1 MKLKSLFSGLCVLAC
16 LIACDTE
23 TDSIGTSIISNLDN
37 LEISTDTFTI
47 TTRSIV
53 ADSVLSRS
61 AESYLG
67 TIRDPETQEYIT
79 ANYMTQ
85 FHALENYGFP
95 KLDSIASRDDNG
107 YIIADSCE
115 VRLFCDSFY
124 GDSLTS
130 MKCTIHELSTPMSEA
145 NNYYSNFDPIEGGLI
160 RKPSEGGL
168 KISKTYSIEDMN
180 VALSTRN
187 NSSKYTKN
195 VRIVLD
201 KPYTDKD
208 GNTYGNTEKDKYGF
222 GTYLMR
228 KYYKEYGGDST
239 YFKNSVL
246 FANNVM
252 PGFYVESTGG
262 LGSLMKMQVTQLNVY
277 FRYYYG
283 AKDSIIDGMMSFV
296 GTEEVMQHTNYV
308 NESGK
313 IKALAEDNTC
323 TYLKTPAGIFTEV
336 TFPVEEICL
345 NHDNDTIN
353 SAKFTLQR
361 LNDITSSDYNFDAP
375 TTVMLVPKDSLYSF
389 FENKEVTNNKTS
401 YIASLDATKNTYTF
415 NNIST
420 LIRSMHQTKLNGTA
434 STNWNKAVII
444 PVVST
449 TNSSYEVCKVTH
461 DMSLSSTRLVG
472 GPNNPYGDIK
482 MSVIYSKFK

>member
-23 TDSIGTSIISNLDN
+23 TDTIGTSIISNLDH
-37 LEISTDTFTI
+37 LEISTDTFTV

-67 TIRDPETQEYIT
+67 TIRDPETDEYIS

-85 FHALENYGFP
+85 FHVLENYGFP
-95 KLDSIASRDDNG
+95 KLDSIVSRDDNG

-124 GDSLTS
+124 GDSATS

-160 RKPSEGGL
+160 RKPSDGGL
-168 KISKTYSIEDMN
+168 KVSKTYSIEDMN

-195 VRIVLD
+195 VRILLD

-208 GNTYGNTEKDKYGF
+208 GNTYGNTTKDKYGF
-222 GTYLMR
+222 GTYLLR

-239 YFKNSVL
+239 YFKNSTL
-246 FANNVM
+246 FAKHVL

-262 LGSLMKMQVTQLNVY
+262 LGSLMKMQVTQMNVY
-277 FRYYYG
+277 FRYYG
-283 AKDSIIDGMMSFV
+283 SKDSIISGMMSFV

-313 IKALAEDNTC
+313 IKSLAEDSTC

-336 TFPVEEICL
+336 TLPVEEICL

-361 LNDITSSDYNFDAP
+361 LNDKESSDYNFDAP
-375 TTVMLVPKDSLYSF
+375 TTVMLIPRDSLYSF
-389 FENKEVTNNKTS
+389 FENKNVTNNKTS
-401 YIASLDATKNTYTF
+401 YTTTLDATKNTYTF
-415 NNIST
+415 DNIST
-420 LIRSMHQTKLNGTA
+420 LIRTMYKSKLNGTA
-434 STNWNKAVII
+434 TENWNKAVII

-449 TNSSYEVCKVTH
+449 TNSSYEVCKITH
-461 DMSLSSTRLVG
+461 DMSLTSTRLVG

>member
-23 TDSIGTSIISNLDN
+23 TDSIGTSIISNLDH

-61 AESYLG
+61 SESYLG
-67 TIRDPETQEYIT
+67 TIRDPETGEYIT

-85 FHALENYGFP
+85 FHMLENYGFP
-95 KLDSIASRDDNG
+95 QLDSITSRDKNG
-107 YIIADSCE
+107 DIIVDSCE
-115 VRLFCDSFY
+115 LRLFCNSFY
-124 GDSLTS
+124 GDSLAS
-130 MKCTIHELSTPMSEA
+130 MKCTIHELNAPMSEA

-168 KISKTYSIEDMN
+168 KVSKTYSIEDMN

-187 NSSKYTKN
+187 NSSSYTKN
-195 VRIVLD
+195 VRILLD

-208 GNTYGNTEKDKYGF
+208 GKTYDNY
-222 GTYLMR
+222 GTYVFR

-239 YFKNSVL
+239 YFKNSIRL
-246 FANNVM
+246 ANNVM
-252 PGFYVESTGG
+252 PGFYIESTGG
-262 LGSLMKMQVTQLNVY
+262 LGSLINMQVTQMNIY

-283 AKDSIIDGMMSFV
+283 AKDSIVTGMMSFV

-313 IKALAEDNTC
+313 IQELANERTC

-336 TFPVEEICL
+336 TLPVEEICF

-361 LNDITSSDYNFDAP
+361 LNDDTTSDYNFDAP
-375 TTVMLVPKDSLYSF
+375 TTLLLIPKDSLYSF
-389 FENKEVTNNKTS
+389 FENKDVSNNKTS
-401 YIASLDATKNTYTF
+401 YLTSFEEAKNVYTF
-415 NNIST
+415 DNIST
-420 LIRSMHQTKLNGTA
+420 LIRTMHQSKLNGNT
-434 STNWNKAVII
+434 SDDWNKAVII

-449 TNSSYEVCKVTH
+449 VNSSSEISKVTH
-461 DMSLSSTRLVG
+461 NMALTSTRLIG
-472 GPNNPYGDIK
+472 GPDNPYGDIK
-482 MSVIYSKFK
+482 ISVIYSKFK

>member
-23 TDSIGTSIISNLDN
+23 TDSIGTSIISNLDH

-61 AESYLG
+61 SESYLG
-67 TIRDPETQEYIT
+67 TIRDPETGEYIT

-85 FHALENYGFP
+85 FHMLENYGFP
-95 KLDSIASRDDNG
+95 QLDSITSRDKNG
-107 YIIADSCE
+107 DIIVDSCE
-115 VRLFCDSFY
+115 LRLFCNSFY
-124 GDSLTS
+124 GDSLAS
-130 MKCTIHELSTPMSEA
+130 MKCTIHELNAPMSEA

-168 KISKTYSIEDMN
+168 KVSKTYSIEDMN

-187 NSSKYTKN
+187 NSSSYTKN
-195 VRIVLD
+195 VRILLD

-208 GNTYGNTEKDKYGF
+208 GKTYDNY
-222 GTYLMR
+222 GTYVFR

-239 YFKNSVL
+239 YFKNSIL
-246 FANNVM
+246 LANNVM
-252 PGFYVESTGG
+252 PGFYIESTGG
-262 LGSLMKMQVTQLNVY
+262 LGSLINMQVTQMNIY

-283 AKDSIIDGMMSFV
+283 AKDSIVTGMMSFV

-308 NESGK
+308 NESGN
-313 IKALAEDNTC
+313 IQELANERTC

-336 TFPVEEICL
+336 TLPVEEICL

-361 LNDITSSDYNFDAP
+361 LNDDTTSDYNFDAP
-375 TTVMLVPKDSLYSF
+375 TTLLLIPKDSLYSF
-389 FENKEVTNNKTS
+389 FENKDVSNNKTS
-401 YIASLDATKNTYTF
+401 YLTSFEEAKNVYTF
-415 NNIST
+415 DNIST
-420 LIRSMHQTKLNGTA
+420 LIRTMHQSKLNGNT
-434 STNWNKAVII
+434 SEDWNKAVII

-449 TNSSYEVCKVTH
+449 VNSSSEISKVTH
-461 DMSLSSTRLVG
+461 NMALTSTRLIG
-472 GPNNPYGDIK
+472 GPDNPYGDIK
-482 MSVIYSKFK
+482 ISVIYSKFK

>member
-16 LIACDTE
+16 LTACDTE
-23 TDSIGTSIISNLDN
+23 TDSIGTSIISNLDH

-61 AESYLG
+61 SESYLG
-67 TIRDPETQEYIT
+67 TIRDPETGEYIT

-85 FHALENYGFP
+85 FHMLENYGFP
-95 KLDSIASRDDNG
+95 QLDSITSRDKNG
-107 YIIADSCE
+107 DIIVDSCE
-115 VRLFCDSFY
+115 LRLFCNSFY
-124 GDSLTS
+124 GDSLAS
-130 MKCTIHELSTPMSEA
+130 MKCTIHELNAPMSEA

-160 RKPSEGGL
+160 RKPSAGGL
-168 KISKTYSIEDMN
+168 KVSKTYSIEDMN

-187 NSSKYTKN
+187 NSSSYTKN
-195 VRIVLD
+195 VRILLD

-208 GNTYGNTEKDKYGF
+208 GKTYDNY
-222 GTYLMR
+222 GTYVFR

-239 YFKNSVL
+239 YFKNSIRL
-246 FANNVM
+246 ANNVM
-252 PGFYVESTGG
+252 PGFYIESTGG
-262 LGSLMKMQVTQLNVY
+262 LGSLINMQVTQMNIY

-283 AKDSIIDGMMSFV
+283 AKDSIVTGMMSFV

-313 IKALAEDNTC
+313 IQELANERTC

-336 TFPVEEICL
+336 TLPVEEICF

-361 LNDITSSDYNFDAP
+361 LNDDTTSDYNFDAP
-375 TTVMLVPKDSLYSF
+375 TTLLLIPKDSLYSF
-389 FENKEVTNNKTS
+389 FENKDVSNNKTS
-401 YIASLDATKNTYTF
+401 YLTSFEEAKNVYTF
-415 NNIST
+415 DNIST
-420 LIRSMHQTKLNGTA
+420 LIRTMHQSKLNGNT
-434 STNWNKAVII
+434 SEDWNKAVII

-449 TNSSYEVCKVTH
+449 VNSSSEISKVTH
-461 DMSLSSTRLVG
+461 NMALTSTRLIG
-472 GPNNPYGDIK
+472 GPDNPYGDIK
-482 MSVIYSKFK
+482 ISVIYSKFK